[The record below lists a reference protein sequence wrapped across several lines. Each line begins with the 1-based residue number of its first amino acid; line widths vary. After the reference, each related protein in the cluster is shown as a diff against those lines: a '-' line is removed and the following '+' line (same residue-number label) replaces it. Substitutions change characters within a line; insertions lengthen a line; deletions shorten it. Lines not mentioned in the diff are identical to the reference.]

1 MIFTAYSQ
9 LIYYMRKQYQLDY
22 MYDRDLF
29 TTAMI

>member
-1 MIFTAYSQ
+1 MIFTVYSQ
-9 LIYYMRKQYQLDY
+9 LIYYMRKQNQLDY